1 MVYTALHFS
10 FVWMSEKQYK
20 VFLESISSVDKE
32 MGSMPGSSGMNNGK
46 NFKYNVYSLVL
57 IGIQLQGI
65 VGLTGLQ
72 WVVSLMTGIQ

>member
-1 MVYTALHFS
+1 
-10 FVWMSEKQYK
+10 MSGKQCK
-20 VFLESISSVDKE
+20 VFLESISSVEKE
-32 MGSMPGSSGMNNGK
+32 MGSMPGSCGMNNGIK

-57 IGIQLQGI
+57 TGIQLQGI